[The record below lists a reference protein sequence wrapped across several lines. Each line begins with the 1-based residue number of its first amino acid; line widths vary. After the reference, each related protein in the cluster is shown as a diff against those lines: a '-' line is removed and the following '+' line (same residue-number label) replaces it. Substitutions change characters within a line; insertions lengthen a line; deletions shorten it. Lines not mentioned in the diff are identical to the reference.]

1 VVGLGDE
8 RVNIE
13 VKYDVD
19 GEEKIL
25 GVQGQLL
32 ALNKQATNTS
42 SVFGKMTG
50 SMGDAETQMSKTE
63 KGGVR
68 LTKQMSLLEV
78 VGQKFLKVS
87 KLIRVGMVAMTVEF
101 GATAL
106 ALVSVNAAF
115 NIGIGLVKLYKWAMQ
130 GLAGTVAAVGAAVL
144 VGAAAFRQFSAATAA
159 YNYKD
164 SKVLGSSLSQSS
176 NMMRQMYKDTEL
188 ASFGI
193 KALSQAFAAASQSA
207 QVDPKM
213 ISQLKQMSDFAA
225 AGPDPAKGLAS
236 AATFLGLLKKYKTFN
251 KEVRGAL
258 GQVSPELD
266 RLVKKGQ
273 VPTDAQTF
281 LDQLQS
287 GELAKKAGV
296 SGANANIKNTLFG
309 NFKALLSDAYTEIA
323 DSGQRLL
330 APVQDA
336 MNKIYFG
343 LRNTFRKVSN
353 DLVAFGNGG
362 LIGALTSFADKVE
375 QFSLKLFRT
384 FLPQANGWWKRTGD
398 VFKSMVN
405 DFKDAR
411 DMFAPM
417 RKGGSEVIHMFG
429 APIVQVF
436 KSLRENMQHLAD
448 VGVKNAPK
456 FKAFGESLANVVE
469 GFFAMGRGF
478 KDAFTTALPVLTRIV
493 NVLASLM
500 QVIGTVL
507 GGMSKFGSAGG
518 TAAVLGGMYLAHKG
532 KTSMKSGFGRGAQGQ
547 LDSAYGIKEV
557 TKQSQIGNGLPF
569 TSTETDLP
577 NSPLSGASG
586 QMSAAL
592 QPSVTAL
599 SASSTAQNTASAA
612 MELAASSMN
621 ALIAGGGGG
630 TGDRSYGSSQFA
642 TTGNVATGSPGMPG
656 GGKIQMLP
664 GPNGQL
670 VPTFV
675 ANSLPASRRRSEIR
689 PGSKG
694 YITPYEGLERSGP
707 YKRDDNGNLVVT
719 GKRVGAGWRR
729 RDFGKNQRDAKAAA
743 RERVATRAAGGVPN
757 KALGK
762 MLGKQIPMFDAY
774 QKQFGMVHP
783 LDPRVRTPVLP
794 NGLQGPALPSGFV
807 RQPFVKPGLF
817 GKAPVDSKR
826 YKFGSKYRTGKAGLS
841 SYLFG
846 TGMGTSLGGSGGS
859 GVTGAFSSS
868 PVTGGVNQGL
878 FPRMGRKFFG
888 QTTGTDLGGG
898 KKGALARVLGLGFG
912 GDGQNG
918 RTSAFQQGYLAEKE
932 KFKQITGLQKM
943 TAAGKFKAVKGG
955 LKNSMTGLGGIGSFA
970 ATSLLDTGFAKK
982 HIDPKVMPYMQAGA
996 GLMAINPMLGAGV
1009 GLAGYAA
1016 NAKTTKGGAMA
1027 GAASGAALGAAAASF
1042 IPGVGT
1048 VAGALVGAGVG
1059 AVVGFMKARGNQKKF
1074 AKAGAIAVVDQQAFA
1089 AIYKGLG
1096 EIVKS
1101 GTTVILRKGIADMKN
1116 FSAEFGK
1123 VGQTAEGRAKLLSK
1137 YKKILTPDQ
1146 LKEMTGGISHGGAT
1160 RQGVATVAE
1169 RSDMYATVM
1178 TRSAN
1183 QFDDVMKSLRLSTG
1197 MTAEEINNLA
1207 LKANVNLFNSELKLT
1222 DITAKLGVGMLKTGK
1237 QFKQALRDVG
1247 VDSLKVFD
1255 DFTKAKD
1262 MTDAVQSA
1270 GDALRGGSTSPE
1282 AFIDYYTKVTDLLNF
1297 KNPDNPIAN
1306 FLKRS
1311 KGFSGGE
1318 AYGPGGA
1325 LRGVKQN
1332 WKFDKLAMSALGNEQ
1347 TDLVSNVTSQ
1357 IGGGLTGAGFNF
1369 NNAEGGRN
1377 AVSSRVAALFNK
1389 AKGGDKAAE
1398 AQLLKLQD
1406 TLSKTDVAGNAIN
1419 PFSGAK
1425 TAAEASIILETILN
1439 GAGYYTAKK
1448 SGKNG
1453 ALFDNQT
1460 INPEIAGKKSPG
1472 QKTDLEKEIESGFLA
1487 AIDKGL
1493 MDTAKSPQWWDNA
1506 PKWWESGLALKY
1518 KDNDPSKEV
1527 IGLQP
1532 PQLANGGI
1540 IMPRRGGTLVNVGE
1554 AGRAE
1559 AVVPLNDPRGA
1570 ALMSAATLRRAK
1582 TSTLPASSAT
1592 TGGSATGDTNIN
1604 VTIHESGNPRDT
1616 AHQVLQVLQA
1626 HAKNERRRK

>member
-78 VGQKFLKVS
+78 VAQKFLKVS

-251 KEVRGAL
+251 KEVL
-258 GQVSPELD
+258 GSLRQVSPELD
-266 RLVKKGQ
+266 RLVKRGQ

-296 SGANANIKNTLFG
+296 SGANANIKKTLFG
-309 NFKALLSDAYTEIA
+309 NFKALLADAYTEIA

-436 KSLRENMQHLAD
+436 KSLRQNMQHLAD
-448 VGVKNAPK
+448 VGVKNGPK
-456 FKAFGESLANVVE
+456 FQAFGDALARVVE
-469 GFFAMGRGF
+469 GFFNMGQGF
-478 KDAFTTALPVLTRIV
+478 KEAFTTALPVLTRIA
-493 NVLASLM
+493 NVLGTLM
-500 QVIGTVL
+500 DTIGKVL
-507 GGMSKFGSAGG
+507 AGFSRLLGSAGG
-518 TAAVLGGMYLAHKG
+518 TAAILGMGFLAHKG
-532 KTSMKSGFGRGAQGQ
+532 KTSMKSGFGRGAQGK
-547 LDSAYGIKEV
+547 LDSAYGIREV

-569 TSTETDLP
+569 TSAETDLP

-592 QPSVTAL
+592 QPSVAAL
-599 SASSTAQNTASAA
+599 SSSSAA
-612 MELAASSMN
+612 QTAASGAMQSAANSMN
-621 ALIAGGGGG
+621 ALTRGVTGGGKSN
-630 TGDRSYGSSQFA
+630 GDRSYGSSQFA
-642 TTGNVATGSPGMPG
+642 TTGNVATGSPGMPSG
-656 GGKIQMLP
+656 GNIQMLP
-664 GPNGQL
+664 GANGQL

-675 ANSLPASRRRSEIR
+675 ANSTPA
-689 PGSKG
+689 PGRLTPVQPGAKG
-694 YITPYEGLERSGP
+694 YISPYGGLERSGP
-707 YKRDDNGNLVVT
+707 LKRDANGNLVVT
-719 GKRVGAGWRR
+719 NRRVGSGVRSTDPGQGRGAAEADVIRATKAASVTRGRDLGKRMNEF
-729 RDFGKNQRDAKAAA
+729 DTHLQQL
-743 RERVATRAAGGVPN
+743 GVP
-757 KALGK
+757 
-762 MLGKQIPMFDAY
+762 
-774 QKQFGMVHP
+774 HP
-783 LDPRVRTPVLP
+783 DDPRPFI
-794 NGLQGPALPSGFV
+794 GPA
-807 RQPFVKPGLF
+807 KPAGL
-817 GKAPVDSKR
+817 GQAPVSLTRRQRIKNGFKSGR
-826 YKFGSKYRTGKAGLS
+826 SWAFGGNGS
-841 SYLFG
+841 
-846 TGMGTSLGGSGGS
+846 SLGGGI
-859 GVTGAFSSS
+859 TGALSSS
-868 PVTGGVNQGL
+868 PVTGRVNQGF
-878 FPRMGRKFFG
+878 FPRMGRKFTG
-888 QTTGTDLGGG
+888 QSTGTDLGGG
-898 KKGALARVLGLGFG
+898 AKGAFARVLGLGFG
-912 GDGQNG
+912 GDGKNG

-943 TAAGKFKAVKGG
+943 TAAARFKAVRGG
-955 LKNSMTGLGGIGSFA
+955 LKNSRTGLGQIGAFA

-996 GLMAINPMLGAGV
+996 GLMAINPALGAGV

-1016 NAKTTKGGAMA
+1016 NAKTTKGGATM
-1027 GAASGAALGAAAASF
+1027 GAASGALIGAAAASF

-1160 RQGVATVAE
+1160 RKGVATVAE
-1169 RSDMYATVM
+1169 RSDMYAKVM

-1207 LKANVNLFNSELKLT
+1207 LKANVNLFNSELKLS

-1247 VDSLKVFD
+1247 IDSLKVFD

-1325 LRGVKQN
+1325 LRGVKRN
-1332 WKFDKLAMSALGNEQ
+1332 KKFDALANSALGNEQ
-1347 TDLVSNVTSQ
+1347 TDLVSAVTSQ

-1369 NNAEGGRN
+1369 GNAEGGRN

-1419 PFSGAK
+1419 PFAGAK
-1425 TAAEASIILETILN
+1425 TSADAAAILENIL
-1439 GAGYYTAKK
+1439 
-1448 SGKNG
+1448 SGTDGGDPYKNWNTRNLG
-1453 ALFDNQT
+1453 PRPSAMFGNQA

-1518 KDNDPSKEV
+1518 KDDDPSQEV

-1532 PQLANGGI
+1532 PQVAKGGVV
-1540 IMPRRGGTLVNVGE
+1540 MPRRGGTLVNVGE

-1559 AVVPLNDPRGA
+1559 AIVPLNDPRA
-1570 ALMSAATLRRAK
+1570 TALMAAAKLGRAK
-1582 TSTLPASSAT
+1582 INTLPASSAT

-1616 AHQVLQVLQA
+1616 AYQVLEVLKA